1 MKVSEVMTRNP
12 EVIEAGATV
21 MEAARKLAGKEI
33 GGLPVEQDDRLI
45 GMLTDR
51 DIVVRV
57 VADGRDPDKTR
68 VGDVV
73 SREPKYCYEDEDV
86 AHVASNMDQLLVR
99 RLPVVSRDKR
109 LVGIVSIEDI
119 RPRKH

>member
-1 MKVSEVMTRNP
+1 MKVSEVMTRDP